1 LKLPGMVSSDVDDY
15 VAARS
20 LSINA
25 RDVTVQEVI
34 RLLTKYDVP
43 AEDVQRV
50 VKVDGFRVEVLL
62 RTGEAVER
70 FRASTDLPFQVRGKV
85 FNVSYFGKQNVCVR
99 IHWLPA
105 DMNNDQLFDV
115 FSSFGKVIK
124 VGNEKHGDFENG
136 LRRVFMEVFIAE
148 KLEIPHMLQYSDGL
162 KALVTMSGRAPLCLR
177 CGEVGHVRQACPLL
191 RSTPVAA
198 RVTEV
203 QAHRSADVP
212 VPAPWQVEALGT
224 PVTATPVQ
232 TSPVMATRPLQRRPL
247 RRRCQLLGRRIR
259 RTLPERTA
267 TWSEWRYGDAVG
279 PVVGRVRGGGTACF

>member
-1 LKLPGMVSSDVDDY
+1 MLK
-15 VAARS
+15 
-20 LSINA
+20 
-25 RDVTVQEVI
+25 
-34 RLLTKYDVP
+34 
-43 AEDVQRV
+43 
-50 VKVDGFRVEVLL
+50 
-62 RTGEAVER
+62 TGEAVER

-148 KLEIPHMLQYSDGL
+148 
-162 KALVTMSGRAPLCLR
+162 
-177 CGEVGHVRQACPLL
+177 VGHVRQACPPL
-191 RSTPVAA
+191 RSIPGAA
-198 RVTEV
+198 RVTEA
-203 QAHRSADVP
+203 QAQRSANVP
-212 VPAPWQVEALGT
+212 VPAPRQVEALGT

-267 TWSEWRYGDAVG
+267 TWSGWRYGDAVG